1 MATQTDQPV
10 PREERART
18 LLETHRYADAFV
30 ELALAVRDRP
40 RDAALRLLVSD
51 AYEQVGALPEA
62 ADQLALLLA
71 TYPEHLEANRRLA
84 KLLAELGDTH
94 GAIRCWRRI
103 VSATHEQDSDAVTRL
118 AVALSNDGQHELAI
132 ELLTQLSQRHPAD
145 AAPLADLGMAFLGA
159 GRENEAHD
167 ALLRALALDPQ
178 SAQAHCGLGLAHQRR
193 QRWHDAA
200 QAFRATAQLA
210 PDSAVGSFN
219 LGLVLERL
227 GDLDGAR
234 AALLRAAALEP
245 QDEEIQRALEPLLVK
260 PASSAGSPST
270 RDAGASIKGSLDSFD
285 LINVLEFL
293 RMQEKTGSLVV
304 SAPAGV
310 GMLRLEQ
317 GMLIGG
323 SAPRLKRLGE
333 VLVRRGLITTSNLE
347 LALSR
352 QRELYPRQEAG
363 VEPDAST
370 LGMVLLREGF
380 LDEKQLSDVLFG
392 MILNVVGQINQ
403 WREGAFAFH
412 ACNDSGFPIRFNV
425 QRVVLDLMRLQ
436 DERQR
441 SRSESARDAEKQRP
455 SSEPAQ

>member
-1 MATQTDQPV
+1 MATQANQPV
-10 PREERART
+10 AREERARA
-18 LLETHRYADAFV
+18 LLESHRYLEAFD
-30 ELALAVRDRP
+30 EIALVLHERP
-40 RDAALRLLVSD
+40 RDAAARLLASD
-51 AYEQVGALPEA
+51 AYEQLGALPEA

-71 TYPEHLEANRRLA
+71 VYPEHLEANRRLA

-103 VSATHEQDSDAVTRL
+103 VAATHEQDSDALTLL
-118 AVALSNDGQHELAI
+118 AVALSNDGQHDSAI
-132 ELLTQLSQRHPAD
+132 ELLTQLAQTHPAD
-145 AAPLADLGMAFLGA
+145 AAPLADLGMALLGA
-159 GRENEAHD
+159 GREDEAHD
-167 ALLRALALDPQ
+167 ALTRALALDPQ

-200 QAFRATAQLA
+200 GAFRATAQLA
-210 PDSAVGSFN
+210 PDSAVGPFN

-260 PASSAGSPST
+260 PATSAGSSST
-270 RDAGASIKGSLDSFD
+270 RDVGASIKGSLESFD
-285 LINVLEFL
+285 LINILEFL

-333 VLVRRGLITTSNLE
+333 VLVRRGLITPANLE
-347 LALSR
+347 RAVSR
-352 QRELYPRQEAG
+352 QRELYPRQRAG

-370 LGMVLLREGF
+370 LGIVLLREGF

-392 MILNVVGQINQ
+392 MLLNVVGQINQ

-412 ACNDSGFPIRFNV
+412 PCEDGGFPIRFNV

-441 SRSESARDAEKQRP
+441 SREESAREDDKQPP